1 MQLRQLHDEIRRARK
16 ELGMTQAD
24 LAAAAGVQRKQIS
37 ILEKGGN
44 VTLATIR
51 KVLAQLPNIERFS
64 LFSAEVGLD
73 PSILTKRDWDHL
85 TRTMVAIGDMYK
97 RLNALMADFHAAM
110 AAGDRETA
118 ERIFAE
124 VKDFPPHEYRELFAT
139 ELPGVSMAPELPRRR
154 R

>member
-1 MQLRQLHDEIRRARK
+1 MQLHDEIRRARK
-16 ELGMTQAD
+16 ELNMSQAD

-37 ILEKGGN
+37 ILERGGN

-64 LFSAEVGLD
+64 LYSAEVGLD
-73 PSILTKRDWDHL
+73 PGTLTKKDWEHV
-85 TRTMVAIGDMYK
+85 TKTMVAIAEMYS
-97 RLNALMADFHAAM
+97 RLNTLMADFHAAM

-124 VKDFPPHEYRELFAT
+124 VKDYPPREYRELFDK
-139 ELPGVSMAPELPRRR
+139 ELPGLSMAPERPGR
-154 R
+154 